1 MAILS
6 DREQARITAREDR
19 ERAEKVK
26 RRERERERIK
36 AENAALRPAANSRRR
51 PRARQ
56 S

>member
-19 ERAEKVK
+19 ERAEKVE
-26 RRERERERIK
+26 RRERERERIQ
-36 AENAALRPAANSRRR
+36 AENAAIRPAANSRRR